1 MQKVIKYKD
10 KSYTFNRDSDGYI
23 HPSGKDYESA
33 EYLIDYKDVIVK
45 HIAKIKKW
53 KLPHEGKSICKY
65 CGSPI
70 TDKKRYNERIK

>member
-23 HPSGKDYESA
+23 HPSGEDYESA

>member
-23 HPSGKDYESA
+23 HPSGEDYESA
-33 EYLIDYKDVIVK
+33 EYLIDYKDVIVE

-65 CGSPI
+65 CGSPV
-70 TDKKRYNERIK
+70 TDKKRYNKRIK

>member
-53 KLPHEGKSICKY
+53 KLPNEGKSRCKY
-65 CGSPI
+65 CGSL
-70 TDKKRYNERIK
+70 IKG

>member
-23 HPSGKDYESA
+23 HPSGEDYESA
-33 EYLIDYKDVIVK
+33 EYLIDYKDVIVE

-53 KLPHEGKSICKY
+53 KLPHEGKSRCKY
-65 CGSPI
+65 CGSL
-70 TDKKRYNERIK
+70 IKG

>member
-45 HIAKIKKW
+45 HLSLIHI
-53 KLPHEGKSICKY
+53 
-65 CGSPI
+65 
-70 TDKKRYNERIK
+70 